1 MKISVENLT
10 LGVKGLPATIDRE
23 LHPHIAARCGVR
35 VSDILSYHIEK
46 RSIDARRK
54 PDLKLIYSIVA
65 TIRDGADSAFPLVP
79 VPEIPDH
86 GTPHFECRNGL
97 MSPIVIG
104 SGPAG
109 LFCALVLAQ
118 AGCHPIILERGKDV
132 DRRHEDIDD
141 FHASR
146 KLDEESNYLFGEGG
160 AGTWSD
166 GKLYTRVRDG
176 RVGYVLDTFIRFG
189 APREIG
195 YYSHPHLGSDRLP
208 LLISAIRDEIIS
220 LGGEFRWSTR
230 AETILVKNNACK
242 GVVLAG
248 GETLEAPAVVAACG
262 HSARKFIL
270 NLMNAGVKTSLKGF
284 QIGCRIEHPQEFI
297 NLLRYGMRKAPP
309 ALGSAEYSFVS
320 KPAQNGSIGG
330 ATTFCM
336 CPGGEL
342 IPATSDS
349 GQLSTNGMSNSDRD
363 VFFANAAIVTAQDV
377 SRFSNPA
384 EAFAFLDSLER
395 KTFEAGGN
403 DYTCPAQTAAD
414 FMRGS
419 LGELPDDGSY
429 VFGLRKFRID
439 SLLPEESKR
448 AIRRAIKHID
458 NIAPG
463 YIDNGVIAGLE
474 TRVSSPVR
482 FDRNP
487 ETLETSVSGFY
498 AIGEGAGMS
507 GGITSSAVDGIRIAE
522 ALLKNPVC

>member
-1 MKISVENLT
+1 
-10 LGVKGLPATIDRE
+10 
-23 LHPHIAARCGVR
+23 
-35 VSDILSYHIEK
+35 
-46 RSIDARRK
+46 
-54 PDLKLIYSIVA
+54 
-65 TIRDGADSAFPLVP
+65 
-79 VPEIPDH
+79 
-86 GTPHFECRNGL
+86 
-97 MSPIVIG
+97 
-104 SGPAG
+104 
-109 LFCALVLAQ
+109 
-118 AGCHPIILERGKDV
+118 
-132 DRRHEDIDD
+132 
-141 FHASR
+141 
-146 KLDEESNYLFGEGG
+146 
-160 AGTWSD
+160 
-166 GKLYTRVRDG
+166 
-176 RVGYVLDTFIRFG
+176 
-189 APREIG
+189 
-195 YYSHPHLGSDRLP
+195 
-208 LLISAIRDEIIS
+208 
-220 LGGEFRWSTR
+220 
-230 AETILVKNNACK
+230 
-242 GVVLAG
+242 
-248 GETLEAPAVVAACG
+248 
-262 HSARKFIL
+262 
-270 NLMNAGVKTSLKGF
+270 MNAGVKTSLKGF

-363 VFFANAAIVTAQDV
+363 GFFANAAIVTAQDV